1 MSKSLPV
8 KYLKEIF
15 QIRVPEEGVLTGET
29 LKGQPFLNRHMYTPS
44 KTAVNK
50 KKKSSQRF
58 VFLCL
63 EPMVQLENWKNE
75 RFKFSH
81 FMRTDAQITCTSQN
95 LFEKMVPL
103 LHTQSYWLRKWK
115 LLALSFPYLSTT
127 LR

>member
-58 VFLCL
+58 VLCL
-63 EPMVQLENWKNE
+63 EPMVQLEN
-75 RFKFSH
+75 
-81 FMRTDAQITCTSQN
+81 
-95 LFEKMVPL
+95 
-103 LHTQSYWLRKWK
+103 
-115 LLALSFPYLSTT
+115 
-127 LR
+127 

>member
-50 KKKSSQRF
+50 KKKILPA
-58 VFLCL
+58 LC
-63 EPMVQLENWKNE
+63 
-75 RFKFSH
+75 
-81 FMRTDAQITCTSQN
+81 FMFGTNGPAGE
-95 LFEKMVPL
+95 LKE
-103 LHTQSYWLRKWK
+103 
-115 LLALSFPYLSTT
+115 
-127 LR
+127 